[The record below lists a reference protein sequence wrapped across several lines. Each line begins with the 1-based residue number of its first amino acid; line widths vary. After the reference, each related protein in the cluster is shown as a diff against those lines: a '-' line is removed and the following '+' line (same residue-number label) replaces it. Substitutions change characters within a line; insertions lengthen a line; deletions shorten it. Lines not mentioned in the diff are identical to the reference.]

1 MYGSNTATTAR
12 WDGSLPAPSTA
23 GAPRRG
29 VLTGAFA
36 LLSALQ
42 RAEDAGLTALA
53 SACGLPKTTAYRLLE
68 QLSDLG
74 AVENRQG
81 RYRIGPHLFRLG
93 HGWQPCPELRPAARR
108 PSRRLASVT
117 GTTVGLAVL
126 YQGQTMTLDWT
137 TALDVT
143 PPPVNDR
150 SVWPWYTAAGKV
162 LVALSGPE
170 LPLGPLPGTWPGEAA
185 AIREHGAAFDRE
197 EVLEG
202 VCCTAVPV
210 PARSGPPVAAL
221 CVLTDPEHRLDRL
234 AEAARRT
241 AAAIGAALGH
251 RR

>member
-1 MYGSNTATTAR
+1 MYRSNTATAVR
-12 WDGSLPAPSTA
+12 GNGSPPAPSTA
-23 GAPRRG
+23 GAPGRG
-29 VLTGAFA
+29 VLAGAFA
-36 LLSALQ
+36 LLSALRQ
-42 RAEDAGLTALA
+42 AEDAGLTTLA
-53 SACGLPKTTAYRLLE
+53 SASGLPKTTAYRLLE

-74 AVENRQG
+74 AVEHRQG

-93 HGWQPCPELRPAARR
+93 QGWQPCPELRPAARR

-126 YQGQTMTLDWT
+126 HQGQTMILEWT
-137 TALDVT
+137 TGLDT
-143 PPPVNDR
+143 TLPPVNDR
-150 SVWPWYTAAGKV
+150 PVWPWYTAAGKV

-170 LPLGPLPGTWPGEAA
+170 LPLGPLRDSWPDEAA
-185 AIREHGAAFDRE
+185 AIRRHGAAFDRE

-210 PARSGPPVAAL
+210 PVRSGPPMAAL